1 MPEGQG
7 TWRQPGWAPIFDAVF
22 GTSSSAQVVSP
33 RRIAGRCLRYGL
45 GSSSSRSHLPLRS
58 GAGSRSSAGATRSGL
73 DLSDIGFHAYS

>member
-7 TWRQPGWAPIFDAVF
+7 TWRQPGWAPTFDAVF

-45 GSSSSRSHLPLRS
+45 GCLFVEVPPPVALGCGLSFIGRRDPLRV
-58 GAGSRSSAGATRSGL
+58 GSQ
-73 DLSDIGFHAYS
+73 